1 MSGITTTGW
10 VMFILAITMPVTAVL
25 TYYAQSRPNAKPNH
39 WAGIRI
45 RVVASSPEVWR
56 AAHRAALRWEKFNL
70 IGFCGAAVVCLLV
83 LRSWHL
89 VLAESIL
96 FGGYLIPLG
105 FNVRHACKV
114 AKDMVDAQQDGP
126 LRSAQQ

>member
-10 VMFILAITMPVTAVL
+10 IMFIGAIFLPLAVFV
-25 TYYAQSRPNAKPNH
+25 TYYSQCRPNAKPNQ

-105 FNVRHACKV
+105 LNVRHACKV
-114 AKDMVDAQQDGP
+114 ARDMVDAQQDGP
-126 LRSAQQ
+126 GEKR

>member
-1 MSGITTTGW
+1 
-10 VMFILAITMPVTAVL
+10 MFIGAIFLPLAVFV
-25 TYYAQSRPNAKPNH
+25 TYYSQCRPNAKPNQ

-96 FGGYLIPLG
+96 FGGYLIPFGL
-105 FNVRHACKV
+105 NVRHACKV
-114 AKDMVDAQQDGP
+114 ARDMVDAQRDGP
-126 LRSAQQ
+126 GEAR

>member
-1 MSGITTTGW
+1 MAG
-10 VMFILAITMPVTAVL
+10 FVT
-25 TYYAQSRPNAKPNH
+25 YCAQSRPNAKPNR

-56 AAHRAALRWEKFNL
+56 AAHRAALRWEKFIL
-70 IGFCGAAVVCLLV
+70 IGFCGTAVVCLLV

-105 FNVRHACKV
+105 LNARHACKV
-114 AKDMVDAQQDGP
+114 ARAMVDAQQDGP
-126 LRSAQQ
+126 LRSVHQ

>member
-1 MSGITTTGW
+1 MSDVTSTGW
-10 VMFILAITMPVTAVL
+10 IMFAANIILPVAVFL
-25 TYYAQSRPNAKPNH
+25 SYYFQVRPGGRPNR

-56 AAHRAALRWEKFNL
+56 AAHREAFRWERVNL
-70 IGFCGAAVVCLLV
+70 ICFCGAAVICLLT

-96 FGGYLIPLG
+96 YCGYLIPFG
-105 FNVRHACKV
+105 FNVRHACTV
-114 AKDMVDAQQDGP
+114 ARRMVDSQSRREDGP
-126 LRSAQQ
+126 DP